1 MGRGSRWSWGNA
13 LAVALCIFGI
23 SGCTGAGAF
32 VCVGDEDCNA
42 QPGGQCEASGYCSFP
57 DAACITGQRYGDA
70 AGEGLSQR
78 CVPAEEGSTSEAT
91 TTTTTASTSPTGVST
106 LGSTMTD
113 DSTSSAGSSTSG
125 TTQGVTISTSGS
137 SSSSDSSD
145 SSSGASDSS
154 PTGADSSSSTD
165 TTGSSS
171 STDTTGQAGCE
182 FAVSDS
188 FDGASFGPEWA
199 PDSAEVSI
207 GGGNLI
213 IHVPASNTDFDF
225 LRPTQ
230 TLSGENI
237 SIVASLAD
245 APDQEFSQALVAFT
259 DIPSDSS
266 IDFVIGPDAVSA
278 REWTGTK
285 FISHAQIPFVPTEHV
300 FFRLRSEGAAVFY
313 EVSADGTAYT
323 TLYEADLDVSGW
335 QGDARIGGGS
345 WSGNPMEEDVRFGA
359 VEICASL

>member
-1 MGRGSRWSWGNA
+1 MGRVSRWPWGNA
-13 LAVALCIFGI
+13 LAVAFCIFGT

-32 VCVGDEDCNA
+32 VCVSDEDCNA

-57 DAACITGQRYGDA
+57 DAECITGQRYGDA

-78 CVPAEEGSTSEAT
+78 CVPAEEGSTSEAPA
-91 TTTTTASTSPTGVST
+91 TTTTATTATPTGVTT

-113 DSTSSAGSSTSG
+113 DSTSSAGTSTST
-125 TTQGVTISTSGS
+125 TTQGATISSSGS
-137 SSSSDSSD
+137 SSSSDAGD
-145 SSSGASDSS
+145 SSSGSS
-154 PTGADSSSSTD
+154 GSSSTD
-165 TTGSSS
+165 AGSSS

-188 FDGASFGPEWA
+188 FDGASFGPQWA
-199 PDSAEVSI
+199 PDSDEVSI

-213 IHVPASNTDFDF
+213 IHVPTSNTDFDF

-237 SIVASLAD
+237 SIAASLAD
-245 APDQEFSQALVAFT
+245 PPDQEFSQALIAFT
-259 DIPSDSS
+259 DIPTDSS
-266 IDFVIGPDAVSA
+266 IDFVIGPDTLSA
-278 REWTGTK
+278 REWEGTN
-285 FISHAQIPFVPTEHV
+285 FVSHVQIPFVPAEHV
-300 FFRLRSEGAAVFY
+300 FFRLRSEGAAVYY

-323 TLYEADLDVSGW
+323 TLYEADLDLSGW

-345 WSGNPMEEDVRFGA
+345 WSENPMDEDVRFGE